1 MRLLS
6 WILKL
11 ALFVAALG
19 FALFNTAPVDLHF
32 FGSAVSWSA
41 PLVIF
46 LLLFFA
52 AGAAFGLLA
61 VVPTLFRQRRELGR
75 LRREL
80 KLIGPG
86 VAPAQDPASAIAA
99 GMTPPPDGP
108 APRAGGVPPHLGV

>member
-11 ALFVAALG
+11 ALFIAALG

-52 AGAAFGLLA
+52 AGAAFGLS
-61 VVPTLFRQRRELGR
+61 RWCRRCS
-75 LRREL
+75 
-80 KLIGPG
+80 
-86 VAPAQDPASAIAA
+86 VSAASWAGCAA
-99 GMTPPPDGP
+99 NSS
-108 APRAGGVPPHLGV
+108 

>member
-1 MRLLS
+1 MRLLA

-19 FALFNTAPVDLHF
+19 FALFNTAPVDLFF
-32 FGSAVSWSA
+32 FGSAVRWSA

-46 LLLFFA
+46 LLIFFA

-80 KLIGPG
+80 KL
-86 VAPAQDPASAIAA
+86 VAPAVTPAPDPSASMAA
-99 GMTPPPDGP
+99 AMTPPPETP
-108 APRAGGVPPHLGV
+108 ARPGGVPPHLGV